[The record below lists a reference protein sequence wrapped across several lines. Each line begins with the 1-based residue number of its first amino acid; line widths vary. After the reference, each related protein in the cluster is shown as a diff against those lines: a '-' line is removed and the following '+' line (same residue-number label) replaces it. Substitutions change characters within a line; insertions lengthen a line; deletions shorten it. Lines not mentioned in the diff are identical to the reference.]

1 LFAFPQQAINL
12 NTVLPKTTILHRNIS
27 EFRLFL
33 TTEYKA
39 SFRPV
44 LFFTTTPIF
53 FNIKPTNMKTLK
65 FAFLF
70 FAILSI
76 AACTDDDDGM
86 TTCAQSDWVG
96 TYTGTQ
102 TCGTDTETATVTVA
116 ANGTANIVI
125 EHVVG
130 DSTATT
136 TTTYD
141 ALPFDVCSLINSASG
156 GGLTVD
162 VNASLAGDEF
172 TLRETITN
180 DSTNASV
187 TCTIVAIRN

>member
-1 LFAFPQQAINL
+1 
-12 NTVLPKTTILHRNIS
+12 
-27 EFRLFL
+27 
-33 TTEYKA
+33 
-39 SFRPV
+39 
-44 LFFTTTPIF
+44 
-53 FNIKPTNMKTLK
+53 MKTFK

-76 AACTDDDDGM
+76 AACADDDDGM

-102 TCGTDTETATVTVA
+102 TCGTDTETATVTIT
-116 ANGTANIVI
+116 ANGAANIVI

-141 ALPFDVCSLINSASG
+141 PLPFDLCSLANSASG

-162 VNASLAGDEF
+162 VNASLSGNEF
-172 TLRETITN
+172 TLRETIT
-180 DSTNASV
+180 DSTSTAF
-187 TCTIVAIRN
+187 TCTIVAIRESAFATRK

>member
-1 LFAFPQQAINL
+1 
-12 NTVLPKTTILHRNIS
+12 
-27 EFRLFL
+27 
-33 TTEYKA
+33 
-39 SFRPV
+39 
-44 LFFTTTPIF
+44 
-53 FNIKPTNMKTLK
+53 MKTLK

-70 FAILSI
+70 FAIFSI
-76 AACTDDDDGM
+76 AACADDDDGM

-102 TCGTDTETATVTVA
+102 TCGTDTETATVTIT

-130 DSTATT
+130 DSTATA

-141 ALPFDVCSLINSASG
+141 PLPFDVCSLINSASG

-162 VNASLAGDEF
+162 VNASLAGNEL
-172 TLRETITN
+172 TLRETIS
-180 DSTNASV
+180 DSTNTSA
-187 TCTIVAIRN
+187 TCTIVASRD